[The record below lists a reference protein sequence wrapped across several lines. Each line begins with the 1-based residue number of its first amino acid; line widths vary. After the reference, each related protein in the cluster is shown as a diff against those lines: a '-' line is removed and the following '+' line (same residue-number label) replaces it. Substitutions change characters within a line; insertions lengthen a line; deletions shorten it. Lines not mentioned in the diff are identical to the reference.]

1 MLSVIGSIA
10 HVKLGR
16 RYSEVFPIF
25 ASLASPEYIIP
36 ALTRK
41 HLIGDTDYFG
51 AFPVIVFYMV
61 IDIVVQ

>member
-1 MLSVIGSIA
+1 MPSIIGSVA
-10 HVKLGR
+10 HVKFGR
-16 RYSEVFPIF
+16 RYSEIF
-25 ASLASPEYIIP
+25 SIFTSLASPEYIIP

-51 AFPVIVFYMV
+51 AFPVIMLYMV